1 MMEPVALDRLTALD
15 AVLTEDEILTRNTVR
30 QFVADTF
37 LPTIGDYCEQH
48 IFPEHLIPE
57 IAARGV
63 LGASMKG
70 YGRAGVNA
78 VTYGLIL

>member
-37 LPTIGDYCEQH
+37 LPTVEMREYY
-48 IFPEHLIPE
+48 FVSSP
-57 IAARGV
+57 
-63 LGASMKG
+63 
-70 YGRAGVNA
+70 Y
-78 VTYGLIL
+78 